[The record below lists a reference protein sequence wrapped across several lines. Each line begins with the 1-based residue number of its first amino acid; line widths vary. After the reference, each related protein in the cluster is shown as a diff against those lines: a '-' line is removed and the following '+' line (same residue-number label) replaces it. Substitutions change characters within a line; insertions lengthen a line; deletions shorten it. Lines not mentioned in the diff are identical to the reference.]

1 MKIFLD
7 TNVVMDYL
15 ASRGDVE
22 SVNYIF
28 KQIEDGVHS
37 AYISIGS
44 VYTITYLTEI
54 FLKTKG
60 MDKAERLQMLR
71 TTLESLLD
79 HLKIAGHTKTQLLKG
94 VRDIDFHSVCEHH
107 WLPFSGKVTIGYVPN
122 LKVVGLSKIP
132 RVVKYFSQKPQLQEQ
147 LTNEIGEYLA
157 DLIHPLALYVVAE
170 ATHQCVACRGAESDC
185 STHTMFRYC
194 CDSFDDSE
202 YYRDWVCRM

>member
-94 VRDIDFHSVCEHH
+94 VRDIDFQDIEDSYQYQAALAADCEC
-107 WLPFSGKVTIGYVPN
+107 LITSNIKDF
-122 LKVVGLSKIP
+122 
-132 RVVKYFSQKPQLQEQ
+132 Q
-147 LTNEIGEYLA
+147 YL
-157 DLIHPLALYVVAE
+157 DSPLIDIVSPKDF
-170 ATHQCVACRGAESDC
+170 CNSN
-185 STHTMFRYC
+185 S
-194 CDSFDDSE
+194 
-202 YYRDWVCRM
+202 